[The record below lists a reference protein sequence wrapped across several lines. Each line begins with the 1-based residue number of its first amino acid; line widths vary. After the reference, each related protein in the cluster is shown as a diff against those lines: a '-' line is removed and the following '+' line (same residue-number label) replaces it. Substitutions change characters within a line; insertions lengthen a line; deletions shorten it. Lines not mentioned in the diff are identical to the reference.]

1 MCSAPRTPRS
11 QLLHNHQQKKTLE
24 TTEKAPP
31 QTRISHGEKEEG
43 CSRDKISAAPASGG
57 GGDPQTG
64 DRTSQKPSHGGE
76 GAEPRVRLIRQRGPA
91 VLAVKSVHLVPGL
104 PAGSLFEHSPIFL
117 FTSANDYEHVRGQHR
132 LWTQDHTSE
141 ILTTPQ
147 PLDDASFSNNSGT
160 NHFRINH
167 SERTAFPPI
176 RCIAFYRL

>member
-1 MCSAPRTPRS
+1 M
-11 QLLHNHQQKKTLE
+11 
-24 TTEKAPP
+24 
-31 QTRISHGEKEEG
+31 
-43 CSRDKISAAPASGG
+43 
-57 GGDPQTG
+57 
-64 DRTSQKPSHGGE
+64 
-76 GAEPRVRLIRQRGPA
+76 
-91 VLAVKSVHLVPGL
+91 LAVKSVHLVPGP

-117 FTSANDYEHVRGQHR
+117 FTSANDYEHIHGQHR

-147 PLDDASFSNNSGT
+147 PLDDASFSNNSGA